1 VLPALILLFTGVFT
15 GGSRCGT
22 WGILGAVDV
31 NTGFVR
37 TPRIYCMRIS
47 AEIGLYGW

>member
-1 VLPALILLFTGVFT
+1 VLPALILLFASVFT
-15 GGSRCGT
+15 SGSRCGT
-22 WGILGAVDV
+22 WGILSIVNV

-47 AEIGLYGW
+47 AEIGLYG